1 MLRRMGFTQEGL
13 ETSGMGTSM
22 VNPWQ
27 PNASDARRN
36 EDFLFRSS
44 TTSGAE
50 GPCGRLGPRMENP
63 GEEYTGESRL
73 HNGEYTREAITNRN
87 NASNIQ
93 KIQNPF

>member
-1 MLRRMGFTQEGL
+1 MMREAKEAFQQCQRRVQKMLRRMGFTQEGL

-63 GEEYTGESRL
+63 R
-73 HNGEYTREAITNRN
+73 
-87 NASNIQ
+87 
-93 KIQNPF
+93 